1 MGHAAGDHVLRTVA
15 DRLRHRVRPGDT
27 VGRFGGDEFV
37 IVCPEISE
45 PAEVIEI
52 AERLRSAFT
61 EPMRV
66 LGTDLVATASIGIAL
81 SHDGGP
87 EAAPALL
94 RDADAAMSRATSPG
108 PPRHELFDDALRAWA
123 SERPR
128 TESQLRPATAPDQ

>member
-1 MGHAAGDHVLRTVA
+1 MYVMVFLFKLKTAYEMGISDWSSDVCSSDLFKVVNDGMGHAAGDHVLRTVA

-52 AERLRSAFT
+52 AERLRIAFT

-66 LGTDLVATASIGIAL
+66 LCHDLVATASSGLDTRNATIQ
-81 SHDGGP
+81 
-87 EAAPALL
+87 AA
-94 RDADAAMSRATSPG
+94 RWTDV
-108 PPRHELFDDALRAWA
+108 
-123 SERPR
+123 
-128 TESQLRPATAPDQ
+128 

>member
-66 LGTDLVATASIGIAL
+66 LGTDLVATASIGI
-81 SHDGGP
+81 SSEERRVGK
-87 EAAPALL
+87 ECVSTC
-94 RDADAAMSRATSPG
+94 RSR
-108 PPRHELFDDALRAWA
+108 W
-123 SERPR
+123 
-128 TESQLRPATAPDQ
+128 

>member
-1 MGHAAGDHVLRTVA
+1 MFWFASKRRHTRCALVTGVQTGALPIS

-81 SHDGGP
+81 SQDRNSTRLNSSH
-87 EAAPALL
+87 
-94 RDADAAMSRATSPG
+94 
-108 PPRHELFDDALRAWA
+108 
-123 SERPR
+123 
-128 TESQLRPATAPDQ
+128 

>member
-87 EAAPALL
+87 EAAPDRKSTRLN
-94 RDADAAMSRATSPG
+94 SS
-108 PPRHELFDDALRAWA
+108 H
-123 SERPR
+123 
-128 TESQLRPATAPDQ
+128 